1 MATAYNTIV
10 EVDNSS
16 KSIIQK
22 LGSDATSL
30 KSECDQMYNNT
41 DQSDSDSL
49 KSSIVSL
56 LNSLQISMSLFNS
69 SVYQQLV
76 NNLDQ
81 IALGLVE
88 VPDMI
93 NKVNAAIVNYH
104 NTSPDLDCC
113 NKSRDSDNYQLCSND
128 FKQFSD
134 QSPLQADFLCFLC
147 CPYAPNPYF
156 TA

>member
-1 MATAYNTIV
+1 MDSAFDTIV

-16 KSIIQK
+16 KSVIQK

-30 KSECDQMYNNT
+30 KSQCDQMYNNT

-56 LNSLQISMSLFNS
+56 LNSLQISMSSFNS
-69 SVYQQLV
+69 SVNQQLV

-81 IALGLVE
+81 IALGLLG
-88 VPDMI
+88 VPDLI
-93 NKVNAAIVNYH
+93 NTVNSAILDYQ

-113 NKSRDSDNYQLCSND
+113 NNTRDLDNYQLCSDD
-128 FKQFSD
+128 FKQFYD
-134 QSPLQADFLCFLC
+134 QSPPQA
-147 CPYAPNPYF
+147 A
-156 TA
+156 